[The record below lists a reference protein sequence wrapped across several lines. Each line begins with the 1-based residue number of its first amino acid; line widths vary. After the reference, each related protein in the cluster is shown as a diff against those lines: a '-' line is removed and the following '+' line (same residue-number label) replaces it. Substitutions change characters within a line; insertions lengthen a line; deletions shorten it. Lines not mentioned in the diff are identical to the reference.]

1 VQKNKRNF
9 AARPNKGLLAQRGTA
24 KLTVFSDRSSLL
36 PMIDI
41 YGDLEQPDHL
51 PEISEQQLSDQQVL
65 EELTAIKQRLASQ
78 VVVLGHHYQQDD
90 VIAFADITG
99 DSLELARK
107 AAEIKDAE
115 YILFC
120 GVHFMAETA
129 DMLTGDHQKVILPD
143 MRAGCSMADM
153 ANRRDIDIA
162 WDYMTAC
169 TQEKIIPITYIN
181 CAASLKSFVGEHGG
195 SICTSSNAEKV
206 ISWGLNQGE
215 KLLFFPDQHLGRNTC
230 FKLGI
235 QLEDMVVYDPR
246 QRFGGLTPEQIQ
258 QAKVILWYGYCSV
271 HQGFTQ
277 EHIKMWRQKDPA
289 RKLLVHPECSFEVV
303 QGADLAGSTSYIINQ
318 IKAAPAGSK
327 FAIGTE
333 INLVNRLARDYPALD
348 ITSLSPYQCLCTTM
362 YRVRPR
368 WLLESFR
375 AIERGHPINVIKV
388 DDQTKKYALR
398 ALDQMLAI
406 S

>member
-1 VQKNKRNF
+1 MC
-9 AARPNKGLLAQRGTA
+9 A
-24 KLTVFSDRSSLL
+24 

-41 YGDLEQPDHL
+41 YENLDSKEHL
-51 PEISEQQLSDQQVL
+51 PQISEQELSDEQVL
-65 EELTAIKQRLASQ
+65 KELAEVKARLGKK

-90 VIAFADITG
+90 VISFADITG

-107 AAEIKDAE
+107 AAELKDAE
-115 YILFC
+115 YVMFC

-129 DMLTGDHQKVILPD
+129 DMLTGANQKVILPD
-143 MRAGCSMADM
+143 LRAGCSMADM
-153 ANRRDIDIA
+153 ANRREIDQA
-162 WDYMTAC
+162 WKYFTEC
-169 TQEKIIPITYIN
+169 TSEKIVPITYIN
-181 CAASLKSFVGEHGG
+181 CSAALKSFVGEHNG
-195 SICTSSNAEKV
+195 SICTSSNAEK
-206 ISWGLNQGE
+206 IITWGLSQGE

-235 QLEDMVVYDPR
+235 KLDEMVVYDPR
-246 QRFGGLTPEQIQ
+246 QQFGGLTPEQIQ
-258 QAKVILWYGYCSV
+258 KAKVILWYGFCSV
-271 HQGFTQ
+271 HQGFTK
-277 EHIKMWRQKDPA
+277 EHISMWRQKDPE
-289 RKLLVHPECSFEVV
+289 RKLIVHPECSFEVV

-327 FAIGTE
+327 FAVGTE
-333 INLVNRLARDYPALD
+333 INLVNRLAKQYPHLD

-375 AIERGHPINVIKV
+375 SIEKGNPINIIKV
-388 DDQTKKYALR
+388 DDVTKKFALK
-398 ALDQMLAI
+398 ALDQMLSI

>member
-1 VQKNKRNF
+1 M
-9 AARPNKGLLAQRGTA
+9 L
-24 KLTVFSDRSSLL
+24 
-36 PMIDI
+36 DI
-41 YGDLEQPDHL
+41 YDDLNSKDHL
-51 PEISEQQLSDQQVL
+51 PAISEKDLNDQQVL
-65 EELTAIKQRLASQ
+65 NELLNIKKRLDSK
-78 VVVLGHHYQQDD
+78 VIVLGHHYQQDD

-115 YILFC
+115 YIMFC

-129 DMLTGDHQKVILPD
+129 DMLTGPHQKVILPD

-153 ANRRDIDIA
+153 ANRREIDIA
-162 WDYMTAC
+162 WKYLTQC
-169 TQEKIIPITYIN
+169 TKEKIVPITYIN
-181 CAASLKSFVGEHGG
+181 CTAALKSFVGEHNG
-195 SICTSSNAEKV
+195 SICTSSNAEK
-206 ISWGLNQGE
+206 IITWGLSQGE

-235 QLEDMVVYDPR
+235 DLKDMVVYDPR
-246 QRFGGLTPEQIQ
+246 KQHGGLTPEQIQ
-258 QAKVILWYGYCSV
+258 NAKVILWYGFCSV
-271 HQGFTQ
+271 HQGFTTD
-277 EHIKMWRQKDPA
+277 HIKMWRTKDPE
-289 RKLLVHPECSFEVV
+289 RKLIVHPECSFDVV

-318 IKAAPAGSK
+318 IKAAPAGTK
-327 FAIGTE
+327 FAVGTE
-333 INLVNRLARDYPALD
+333 INLVNRLANQNPHLD

-368 WLLESFR
+368 WLLEGFR
-375 AIERGHPINVIKV
+375 AIEKGEPINIIKV
-388 DDQTKKYALR
+388 DDMTKKYALK

>member
-1 VQKNKRNF
+1 
-9 AARPNKGLLAQRGTA
+9 
-24 KLTVFSDRSSLL
+24 
-36 PMIDI
+36 MIEI
-41 YGDLEQPDHL
+41 YENLDSKEHL
-51 PEISEQQLSDQQVL
+51 PQISEAELSDEAVL
-65 EELTAIKQRLASQ
+65 KELAEIKTRLGKK

-107 AAEIKDAE
+107 AAELNDAD
-115 YILFC
+115 YVMFC

-129 DMLTGDHQKVILPD
+129 DMLTSENQKVILPD
-143 MRAGCSMADM
+143 LRAGCSMADM
-153 ANRRDIDIA
+153 ANRREIDQA
-162 WDYMTAC
+162 WKYLTEC
-169 TQEKIIPITYIN
+169 TSEKIIPITYIN
-181 CAASLKSFVGEHGG
+181 CSAALKSFVGEHNG
-195 SICTSSNAEKV
+195 SICTSSNAEK
-206 ISWGLNQGE
+206 IITWGLSQGE

-230 FKLGI
+230 YKLGI
-235 QLEDMVVYDPR
+235 KLDEMVVYDPR

-258 QAKVILWYGYCSV
+258 KAKVILWYGFCSV
-271 HQGFTQ
+271 HQGFTH
-277 EHIKMWRQKDPA
+277 EHIKMWRQKDPQ
-289 RKLLVHPECSFEVV
+289 RKLIVHPECSFDVV

-327 FAIGTE
+327 FAVGTE
-333 INLVNRLARDYPALD
+333 INLVNRLAKQYPHLD

-375 AIERGHPINVIKV
+375 AIERGAPINIIKV
-388 DDQTKKYALR
+388 DEITKKYALK
-398 ALDQMLAI
+398 ALDQMLLI